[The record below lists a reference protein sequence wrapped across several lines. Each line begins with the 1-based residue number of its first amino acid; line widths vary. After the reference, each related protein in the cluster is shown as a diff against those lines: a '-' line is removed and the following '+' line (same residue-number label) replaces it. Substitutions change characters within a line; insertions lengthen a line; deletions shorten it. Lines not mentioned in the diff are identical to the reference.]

1 MAVRFSLNTGEIQI
15 YLVLTT
21 EYGYVRAAFL
31 ALALCACCFIL
42 PLQVYLIG
50 SNAGFGIETSLFRYQ
65 VTSQGNS
72 LILIT
77 SDLSYIIWGIYT
89 GRTAASVGLWIFGT
103 LLLVITT
110 IFSLIHAWE
119 MTRAQIRVIKFSLA
133 GSGILFLLS
142 CVFQYGLFLH
152 GPAGVSMPIGIIVFF
167 LIVYLLHSFGSWFEY
182 KKGENS

>member
-1 MAVRFSLNTGEIQI
+1 LNTGEIQI

-21 EYGYVRAAFL
+21 EYGYVRTAIL

-50 SNAGFGIETSLFRYQ
+50 GNAGFGIETSLFRYQ

-77 SDLSYIIWGIYT
+77 TDLSYIIWGIYT

-119 MTRAQIRVIKFSLA
+119 MKRAQIRAIKFSLA
-133 GSGILFLLS
+133 GSGILFLVS
-142 CVFQYGLFLH
+142 CMFQYGLFLH
-152 GPAGVSMPIGIIVFF
+152 GPAGVSIPIGILVVGF
-167 LIVYLLHSFGSWFEY
+167 LVYLVHSFEQWFEY
-182 KKGENS
+182 EGNGVPST